1 MDPRS
6 GDYVGYPYCDL
17 FPAGQLV
24 QQLEGFRCFR
34 GDGSRAAAGI
44 CAAAFVVPGVFVRAE
59 AHGHDAR
66 GGVLRVCDR
75 LDNLSAGALLAAGSG
90 GARGLCK
97 RNEASD
103 YGAPAR
109 DRTARDTAAARAIDR
124 AGCSAGRTAALDA
137 YGAGVGL
144 YRERRAEKIAALE
157 EISPLKTLD
166 CFYVLHD
173 PMDRPAADRL
183 RKEIEQTGVKEG
195 TNDSAAVV
203 LLTNRTREEWLIHN
217 AQQLPAKV
225 ITVVGTTI
233 RLPERFEWLWRREWI
248 DFRHWHMDRL
258 DRKNGLLA
266 VPEAV
271 TGTRFPRPVRVAHHL
286 LCSMGGLCMALPT
299 LANPNETGEAQG
311 IAAMALLIWHGV
323 LGRRLLRRTV
333 LERAFYRGWVIR
345 VLLVVCLAAWTF
357 GTALERGVSVFRA
370 APLLVFFAAWP
381 VLWARNR
388 PGLGFWF
395 PSPGVPS
402 LKNAA
407 NLSTQ
412 RNWQTVLW
420 VLAWYV
426 VWALALGLFVE
437 ES

>member
-1 MDPRS
+1 M
-6 GDYVGYPYCDL
+6 
-17 FPAGQLV
+17 
-24 QQLEGFRCFR
+24 
-34 GDGSRAAAGI
+34 
-44 CAAAFVVPGVFVRAE
+44 
-59 AHGHDAR
+59 
-66 GGVLRVCDR
+66 
-75 LDNLSAGALLAAGSG
+75 
-90 GARGLCK
+90 
-97 RNEASD
+97 
-103 YGAPAR
+103 
-109 DRTARDTAAARAIDR
+109 
-124 AGCSAGRTAALDA
+124 
-137 YGAGVGL
+137 GL

-173 PMDRPAADRL
+173 PMDRPAVDRL
-183 RKEIEQTGVKEG
+183 RREIEQTGAKEG

-217 AQQLPAKV
+217 AQQLSAKV

-299 LANPNETGEAQG
+299 LANPKETGEAQG

>member
-1 MDPRS
+1 
-6 GDYVGYPYCDL
+6 
-17 FPAGQLV
+17 
-24 QQLEGFRCFR
+24 
-34 GDGSRAAAGI
+34 
-44 CAAAFVVPGVFVRAE
+44 
-59 AHGHDAR
+59 
-66 GGVLRVCDR
+66 
-75 LDNLSAGALLAAGSG
+75 
-90 GARGLCK
+90 
-97 RNEASD
+97 
-103 YGAPAR
+103 
-109 DRTARDTAAARAIDR
+109 
-124 AGCSAGRTAALDA
+124 
-137 YGAGVGL
+137 
-144 YRERRAEKIAALE
+144 
-157 EISPLKTLD
+157 
-166 CFYVLHD
+166 VLHD
-173 PMDRPAADRL
+173 PMDRPAVDRL
-183 RKEIEQTGVKEG
+183 RREIEQTGAKEG

-217 AQQLPAKV
+217 AQQLSAKV

-299 LANPNETGEAQG
+299 LANPKETGEAQG